1 MYSQRFSAAY
11 TLLIFVFFI
20 AGGMVLS
27 FLYADF
33 PDLKQPAFSISSI
46 GMLFAPLVLSLF
58 LAMTV
63 YGVFLMPLCSFAC
76 GAIIACLAENVLSA
90 GSNYSDYRDA
100 LAFLCILVPAF
111 FVVCSGGMYTSSLV
125 RESVA
130 KAKPAIKGSFRS
142 YILAALI
149 SVTVVAAAGY
159 LIHKM

>member
-1 MYSQRFSAAY
+1 MHSQRFSAAY

-27 FLYADF
+27 FLYTDF
-33 PDLKQPAFSISSI
+33 PDLMEPAFCVSDI
-46 GMLFAPLVLSLF
+46 GMLLAPLVLSLF
-58 LAMTV
+58 LALTV

-90 GSNYSDYRDA
+90 GNHYSDYRDA
-100 LAFLCILVPAF
+100 LAFLCVLVPAF

-130 KAKPAIKGSFRS
+130 KAKPVIKGSFRF

-149 SVTVVAAAGY
+149 SVAIVAAAGY
-159 LIHKM
+159 LIHIM